1 MKILTGN
8 SNRALAVAIAGSLGE
23 KLIKTSITKFS
34 DGEIDVSIDENIRGG
49 DVFAIQSTCS
59 PVNDNL
65 VELLLIID
73 ALKRAS
79 ARRITAVMP
88 YYGYGRQDRKV
99 KPRVP
104 ISAKLVADLIAVAGA
119 HRVLTM
125 DLHAGQIQGFFNIP
139 VDNLYAKPVML
150 KYIAENFKNNLVI
163 VAPDAGGT
171 ERARSFA
178 KELNAGL
185 ALIDKRRSGPNVSEV
200 MRVIG
205 DVNGMTALILDDMID
220 TAGTM
225 VQAVEALMYK
235 GAKSVSGACTH
246 PVLSG
251 PAIERITK
259 SPMELLITTN
269 TVPLSAEAQK
279 CSKIVTL
286 SVAELI
292 GDAIKRVH
300 EEKSVSSLF
309 KF

>member
-8 SNRALAVAIAGSLGE
+8 SNPDLAAAIAGSLGE
-23 KLIKTSITKFS
+23 KLTKTSITKFS
-34 DGEIDVSIDENIRGG
+34 DGEIDVSIDENVRGG
-49 DVFAIQSTCS
+49 DVFAIQSTCF

-65 VELLLIID
+65 VELLLTID

-104 ISAKLVADLIAVAGA
+104 ISAKLIADLITAAGA

-185 ALIDKRRSGPNVSEV
+185 ALIDKRRSRPNVSEV

-205 DVNGMTALILDDMID
+205 DVDGMTALILDDMID

-225 VQAVEALMYK
+225 VQAVEALMNK
-235 GAKSVSGACTH
+235 GAKSVFGACTH

-259 SPMELLITTN
+259 SSMKLLITTN

-292 GDAIKRVH
+292 GDAINRVH
-300 EEKSVSSLF
+300 EEKSISSLF

>member
-8 SNRALAVAIAGSLGE
+8 SNPDLAAAIAGSLGE
-23 KLIKTSITKFS
+23 KLTKTTITKFS
-34 DGEIDVSIDENIRGG
+34 DGEIDVSIDENVRGE
-49 DVFAIQSTCS
+49 DVFAIQPTCF

-73 ALKRAS
+73 SLKRAS

-88 YYGYGRQDRKV
+88 YYGYGRQDKKV

-104 ISAKLVADLIAVAGA
+104 ISAKLVADLIAAAGA

-185 ALIDKRRSGPNVSEV
+185 ALIDKRRSRPNVSEV

-205 DVNGMTALILDDMID
+205 DVDGMTALILDDMID

-225 VQAVEALMYK
+225 VQAVEALMNK
-235 GAKSVSGACTH
+235 GAKSVFGACTH

-259 SPMELLITTN
+259 SSMELLITTN

-292 GDAIKRVH
+292 GDAINRVH